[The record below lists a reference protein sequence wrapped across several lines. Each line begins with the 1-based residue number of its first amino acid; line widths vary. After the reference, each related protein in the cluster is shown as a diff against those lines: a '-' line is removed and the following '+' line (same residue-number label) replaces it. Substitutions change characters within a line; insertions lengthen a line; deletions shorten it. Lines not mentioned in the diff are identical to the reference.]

1 MKIEEA
7 IRYFERELE
16 GTEETEAWLAAQ
28 EIDDGVLA
36 ACAAEREA
44 TQLALKALREKQANA
59 SNAELITQLRRVAID
74 RHCCLGC
81 GHEHN
86 CGIHG
91 CAIIR
96 AAIGRLERRN
106 TDA

>member
-36 ACAAEREA
+36 PWIY
-44 TQLALKALREKQANA
+44 TSVLPP
-59 SNAELITQLRRVAID
+59 I
-74 RHCCLGC
+74 
-81 GHEHN
+81 
-86 CGIHG
+86 
-91 CAIIR
+91 
-96 AAIGRLERRN
+96 
-106 TDA
+106 

>member
-16 GTEETEAWLAAQ
+16 STEETEAWLAAQ

-36 ACAAEREA
+36 ACAAERDA
-44 TQLALKALREKQANA
+44 LRLAIKALRKEQAA
-59 SNAELITQLRRVAID
+59 
-74 RHCCLGC
+74 
-81 GHEHN
+81 
-86 CGIHG
+86 
-91 CAIIR
+91 
-96 AAIGRLERRN
+96 ERRN

>member
-7 IRYFERELE
+7 IRYFEQELE

-44 TQLALKALREKQANA
+44 LRLALKALREKQA
-59 SNAELITQLRRVAID
+59 S
-74 RHCCLGC
+74 
-81 GHEHN
+81 
-86 CGIHG
+86 
-91 CAIIR
+91 
-96 AAIGRLERRN
+96 ERRSEEETN
-106 TDA
+106 EQQKV